1 MFTDGEAPN
10 STPSGAETAS
20 STPAT
25 TTPAATTLGAD
36 KWDARYGADKAV
48 WSPEPNVLIAELVQ
62 QFAPNSSGHSS
73 GRAVDLGAGEGRH
86 AIWLAGLG
94 WSVEAVDF
102 SHVGLDKGAANAG
115 GLNEKITW
123 TVADATTWTPTP
135 ASVDL
140 IVLSYLQLDEA
151 ESAAVIRNIA
161 PGLTPGGHIVWVSH
175 DLINYTEGTGGPQMP
190 SILQTP
196 EQVRSWMESAGLT
209 VKLVET
215 RARAIEGA
223 PRPAL
228 DCVAVAT
235 S

>member
-1 MFTDGEAPN
+1 MFSEGEAA
-10 STPSGAETAS
+10 TPAP
-20 STPAT
+20 STPAA
-25 TTPAATTLGAD
+25 PTLGAD

-62 QFAPNSSGHSS
+62 QFAPSPSLAVTDGTVATRT

-94 WSVEAVDF
+94 WQVEAVDF
-102 SHVGLDKGAANAG
+102 SEVGLAKGAANAG
-115 GLNEKITW
+115 AVNERITW
-123 TVADATTWTPTP
+123 TVADATNWTPAP
-135 ASVDL
+135 GSVDL

-161 PGLTPGGHIVWVSH
+161 PGLKPGGHIVWVSH
-175 DLINYTEGTGGPQMP
+175 DLINYTEGVGGPQMP

-196 EQVRSWMESAGLT
+196 EQVRSWMEATGLT
-209 VKLVET
+209 VAVAET
-215 RARAIEGA
+215 RTRAIEGA
-223 PRPAL
+223 ARPAL

-235 S
+235 T